1 MPQNRREPQFLVS
14 RFSAAPRDPPL
25 FVIFA
30 PFCADPLSCDGRE
43 IFAHKIAKM
52 TKIWDQRIGAS
63 CRTDASMQARAAI
76 AVSKYLIKREL
87 DIEESVKVGAVRRH
101 RWKVATQG
109 RDAEI
114 GAIKDSVRFLRRGVS
129 CSQ

>member
-14 RFSAAPRDPPL
+14 RLSAAPRDPPL

-30 PFCADPLSCDGRE
+30 LFRAEPLSCDGRK

-63 CRTDASMQARAAI
+63 CRTDASMQARRDPSFPQR
-76 AVSKYLIKREL
+76 VR
-87 DIEESVKVGAVRRH
+87 DINPALWSGCHARLRARFSDVR
-101 RWKVATQG
+101 
-109 RDAEI
+109 
-114 GAIKDSVRFLRRGVS
+114 
-129 CSQ
+129 